1 MSVRNLTEF
10 EAALNSEDPVELE
23 AAWQFF
29 KRVEEKFRYDII
41 KKRLKILKVALGI
54 CPSGVTIPFF
64 GSREEIQEKIVI
76 YQKEL
81 PEKPAEKEE
90 SGE

>member
-41 KKRLKILKVALGI
+41 KKRLKIL
-54 CPSGVTIPFF
+54 
-64 GSREEIQEKIVI
+64 
-76 YQKEL
+76 
-81 PEKPAEKEE
+81 
-90 SGE
+90 